1 MRKVM
6 IIFGTRPEAIKMI
19 PIIKE
24 INQQAGLQAI
34 IVTTGQHRELVDELL
49 AKFEITSDIDLDIMA
64 PQQTLT
70 DITVRTLQRL
80 EPVIKEVQPAVIL
93 VHGDTTTT
101 MAASLAAYYQH
112 IPVGHVEAGLRT
124 GHKYS
129 PFPEELNRVIADA
142 ISDLY
147 FAPTKLSQQN
157 LLRENHPANQI
168 YVTGNTAIDMMKY
181 TLHQAWSHTVVKQLP
196 ADKKLILLTM
206 HRRENWGPKMAKV
219 FAAVNQFVNEH
230 EDVAVVF
237 PVHPN
242 PIVQNLAHQ
251 YFDAN
256 ERVHL
261 IQPLDVIDFHNLA
274 ARSWVV
280 LTDSGGIQ
288 EEAPALKKPVL
299 VLRDS
304 TERPE
309 GVQAGVLR
317 LVGTEPAVIKATLER
332 LLTDEVTYQSFLTP
346 QNPYGD
352 GHAAQR
358 IVKILAQWLLKGGDT
373 DCASNY

>member
-24 INQQAGLQAI
+24 LNQQAGLQSI
-34 IVTTGQHRELVDELL
+34 IVTTGQHRELVKQML
-49 AKFEITSDIDLDIMA
+49 AKFSIESDIDLDIMA

-70 DITVRTLQRL
+70 DITTRTLQRL
-80 EPVIKEVQPAVIL
+80 EPVIKEIHPDIVL

-101 MAASLAAYYQH
+101 MAASLAAYYQQ

-124 GHKYS
+124 GDKYS
-129 PFPEELNRVIADA
+129 PYPEELNRVIADA

-147 FAPTKLSQQN
+147 FAPTELSQQN
-157 LLRENHPANQI
+157 LLREHHQENHI

-181 TLHQAWSHTVVKQLP
+181 TLTKNWSHEVFNQLP

-206 HRRENWGPKMAKV
+206 HRRENWGSKMAKV
-219 FAAVNQFVNEH
+219 FAAMNQFVNEH
-230 EDVAVVF
+230 EEVAVVF

-242 PIVQNLAHQ
+242 PIVQKLAHQ
-251 YFDAN
+251 YFDDN
-256 ERVHL
+256 DRVQL
-261 IQPLDVIDFHNLA
+261 IKPLDVIDFHNLA

-299 VLRDS
+299 VLRES

-309 GVQAGVLR
+309 GVTAGVLR
-317 LVGTEPAVIKATLER
+317 LVGTNPDVIKTMLNH
-332 LLTDEVTYQSFLTP
+332 LLHDEVTYQSFLTN

-352 GHAAQR
+352 GQAAQR
-358 IVKILAQWLLKGGDT
+358 IVKIIAQWLLKEGDT